1 MLISDEHNIYYG
13 LLRNQKWRKYW
24 GYVNIWNPATMT
36 LPAMRM
42 ARIMAV
48 ILTNRL
54 FNIRTFLP

>member
-1 MLISDEHNIYYG
+1 

-54 FNIRTFLP
+54 FNIRTFFP

>member
-1 MLISDEHNIYYG
+1 MLIPNENNVYYV
-13 LLRNQKWRKYW
+13 LLRNQKWRKYL

-54 FNIRTFLP
+54 FNVKSFFP